1 MRLIATLSDQTTAE
15 GLGEVLRRQGVDNL
29 VERDDSGRWSL
40 WIRAEE
46 DVARAQTFFAQF
58 QANPAAALVP
68 PPPESLPRSAASPAP
83 SRPRRAERAERDERL
98 VPVGAALGWATLGVV
113 VLCALVATQVGV
125 TRVNAEVLRRLLIS
139 EVPYRWGL
147 PGGDFLPEVR
157 HGEIWRL
164 LTPAFVHFGW
174 AHILFNLW
182 AFWDLGNLI
191 ERCQGAVRLL
201 GLVVGLAVISNLGQY
216 LVAGPRFGGL
226 SGVVYGLLGYVWMM
240 GRFRP
245 SAGMVLHPQS
255 LVMMLVWF
263 VICISGAL
271 GIPVANTAHGVGLV
285 AGIVWGIAVARLG
298 R

>member
-1 MRLIATLSDQTTAE
+1 MRLIATLSDQATAE
-15 GLGEVLRRQGVDNL
+15 GLGEVLRRQGVENL
-29 VERDDSGRWSL
+29 VERDDGGRWSL

-46 DVARAQTFFAQF
+46 DVARARTLFAQY
-58 QANPAAALVP
+58 QANPGATLVL
-68 PPPESLPRSAASPAP
+68 PPPESLPRSTASPPP
-83 SRPRRAERAERDERL
+83 SRTRRAERPERDERL

-125 TRVNAEVLRRLLIS
+125 TRVNSEVLRKLLLS
-139 EVPYRWGL
+139 EVPYRWGSSWV
-147 PGGDFLPEVR
+147 DFLPEVR
-157 HGEIWRL
+157 HGEVWRL

-191 ERCQGAVRLL
+191 ERCQGALRLVM
-201 GLVVGLAVISNLGQY
+201 LVVGLAVISNLGQY
-216 LVAGPRFGGL
+216 VVAGPRFGGL

-245 SAGMVLHPQS
+245 SAGMILHPQS

-263 VICISGAL
+263 VICIRGAL

-285 AGIVWGIAVARLG
+285 AGMVWGIAVARLG